1 MINLGC
7 CAWFFI
13 VLDIK
18 RPTLREEKKLQV
30 NDQTLNMIYEVL
42 DPMVFEL
49 IKDLEFAN
57 EVSKRLED
65 L

>member
-1 MINLGC
+1 MVLL
-7 CAWFFI
+7 

-42 DPMVFEL
+42 DPMAFEL

>member
-1 MINLGC
+1 MLC
-7 CAWFFI
+7 MVLL

>member
-1 MINLGC
+1 MHGS
-7 CAWFFI
+7 FI

-57 EVSKRLED
+57 EVSKGLED